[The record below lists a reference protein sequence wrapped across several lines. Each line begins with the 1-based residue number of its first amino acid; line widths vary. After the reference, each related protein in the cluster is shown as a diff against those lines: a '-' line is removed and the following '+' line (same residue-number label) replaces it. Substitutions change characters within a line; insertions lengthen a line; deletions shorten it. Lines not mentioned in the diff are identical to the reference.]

1 MSTSSIQIPRH
12 GALLL
17 LPWFVL
23 LVFGTIMVGSSSV
36 AMAGDYV
43 TRQLVNLCVSIFLL
57 VIVAV
62 TPLSFWRKYY
72 GLGWLASLV
81 LVVLVFIPGLGH
93 EVNGATRWIR
103 LPGFN
108 LQAVEVAKFGLMIY
122 LAGYLARYHDDLERS
137 PIRIFIPLAMVFAIC
152 ALVVAEPDLGSA
164 AVVLLSLIHI

>member
-57 VIVAV
+57 VICLLY
-62 TPLSFWRKYY
+62 TSPSPRDCRLSRMP
-72 GLGWLASLV
+72 S
-81 LVVLVFIPGLGH
+81 
-93 EVNGATRWIR
+93 
-103 LPGFN
+103 
-108 LQAVEVAKFGLMIY
+108 
-122 LAGYLARYHDDLERS
+122 
-137 PIRIFIPLAMVFAIC
+137 
-152 ALVVAEPDLGSA
+152 SA
-164 AVVLLSLIHI
+164 